1 MPRTSDRK
9 RDKTLARKRMNERAR
24 ADRRRSADAE
34 ARRVRTAPLS
44 EVWPSERDFPSGK
57 DVDDR
62 LKKVSLR
69 RVFARLQGDFPELV
83 EDLRPLLAHV
93 GRPPGLEACR
103 RLTAALTLSAWRE
116 YADIPRFAPMVVVGP
131 QKDIRVGHVGVEGD
145 AVGNGPCVR
154 YSDYNPVLFLAKT
167 GKVGAVSYRQRALE
181 GMSTFLAPEGRR
193 TSALL
198 LDAAHGAAI
207 RREAVLDGD
216 LIQPEPGAPARAAW
230 DPAPFRR
237 LADAAAAAVEA
248 LAPPEPVVKW
258 RVERKDDRRRL
269 LTDEKGAWRPFDT
282 REEAEAAI
290 PLVVDGDALG
300 GAEPKPDGSWAAME
314 TPVVTADVNPAAAL
328 RAKSDA
334 SAALAR
340 SRPLGPCAA
349 LECVAS
355 AAKALG
361 RATGAWGQNRASA
374 EAALAALGEAEA
386 AAAGAPRTPSVAIWL
401 DTGTLEPDGG
411 RVHAKVGYLP
421 LWMHEEKAHVVAEAF
436 LPCGAPG
443 TPEHGAPGME
453 AMGSAE
459 ATLAGLVAAYGSRAT
474 VAALVERGLDPL
486 LVSRPGLGE
495 RATFVPLAGF
505 VTSTEER
512 LAGR

>member
-9 RDKTLARKRMNERAR
+9 RDKTLARKRMNQRAR
-24 ADRRRSADAE
+24 TDRRRSSDAE
-34 ARRVRTAPLS
+34 TRRVRSAPLS
-44 EVWPSERDFPSGK
+44 EVWPKERDFPSGK
-57 DVDDR
+57 DVDAR

-93 GRPPGLEACR
+93 GKPPGLEACR

-131 QKDIRVGHVGVEGD
+131 KKDIRVGHVGVEDD
-145 AVGNGPCVR
+145 AVGDGPCVR

-181 GMSTFLAPEGRR
+181 EMALFLAPEGRR

-198 LDAAHGAAI
+198 LDAAHGEAI

-216 LIQPEPGAPARAAW
+216 LNPPEPGSPAIEEW
-230 DPAPFRR
+230 DPSPFRR
-237 LADAAAAAVEA
+237 IVGAAAEAVEA

-258 RVERKDDRRRL
+258 RVEKKDDRRRL
-269 LTDEKGAWRPFDT
+269 LTDEGGAWRPFDT
-282 REEAEAAI
+282 REEAEAA
-290 PLVVDGDALG
+290 V
-300 GAEPKPDGSWAAME
+300 PDDSWAAME
-314 TPVVTADVNPAAAL
+314 TPVVTADVNPAAAA

-334 SAALAR
+334 SAALAK
-340 SRPLGPCAA
+340 SLALGPCAA
-349 LECVAS
+349 LECVGS
-355 AAKALG
+355 ATKALERAKEARGG
-361 RATGAWGQNRASA
+361 RRAAA
-374 EAALAALGEAEA
+374 EGALAALGEAES
-386 AAAGAPRTPSVAIWL
+386 AAAGMPRTPSVALWL
-401 DTGTLEPDGG
+401 DTGMREPDGG

-436 LPCGAPG
+436 LPCGAPN

-453 AMGSAE
+453 AMGE
-459 ATLAGLVAAYGSRAT
+459 GGATLAHLVAAYSSQAT
-474 VAALVERGLDPL
+474 VTALVEKGLAPL
-486 LVSRPGLGE
+486 LVSRSDRGE

-505 VTSTEER
+505 IASTEER